1 MSFTVHVRRERW
13 YEHQDSVWAAVTR
26 ASGTTPVPVIK
37 GNGYGLGQETLT
49 EQAVR
54 LDADT
59 VAVGTVW
66 EVEAAASRGNHDIV
80 VLQPFDPLD
89 TTAAEEWWRI
99 GERLHAGR
107 VIRTIASPE
116 ALLTLCDGPGSV
128 RVILEGRS
136 SVQRFGMVES
146 QLLELLADTRVR
158 HALERAR
165 ILIEGLSIHLPMVQ
179 PKGAKPLPGVVGT
192 PRVHEVVR
200 WAGLWHAQTLVW
212 TGHNSPASTVWVSHL
227 NDDEVALV
235 VSSVPDIVLRV
246 RVGTRLWLGDRGALQ
261 AYGTVLA
268 AHTVKENT
276 PAGYRQ
282 RTGPSDATLLVI
294 GGGTAHGV
302 GLSAP
307 TPATRMRQRLVTV
320 GTGAL
325 AAVSRSLSPF
335 TWAGKQRWFAE
346 PPHQHVSLVWIP
358 WGSDMP
364 AVGDLIPAEVRYT
377 TSRFDAVIFTD

>member
-13 YEHQDSVWAAVTR
+13 HEHQDAVWAAVTR
-26 ASGTTPVPVIK
+26 AAGTIPVPVIK
-37 GNGYGLGQETLT
+37 GNGYGLGQVTLT

-66 EVEAAASRGNHDIV
+66 EVESAASRGSHDIV

-89 TTAAEEWWRI
+89 TAAAAEWWRM
-99 GERLHAGR
+99 GGRLHAGR
-107 VIRTIASPE
+107 VIRTVATPE
-116 ALLTLCDGPGSV
+116 ALLTLCAGPGSV
-128 RVILEGRS
+128 RVILEARS
-136 SVQRFGMVES
+136 SVQRFGMVER

-158 HALERAR
+158 EALERAR
-165 ILIEGLSIHLPMVQ
+165 ILIEGLSLHLPMVQ
-179 PKGAKPLPGVVGT
+179 PKGIKKLKGVDGT

-200 WAGLWHAQTLVW
+200 WAGLWHAQTHVW
-212 TGHNSPASTVWVSHL
+212 TGHNSPASSVWVSHL
-227 NDDEVALV
+227 NDDEAALV
-235 VSSVPDIVLRV
+235 VTSVPDIVLRL

-276 PAGYRQ
+276 AAGYRQ
-282 RTGPSDATLLVI
+282 RNGPSDGTLLVI

-307 TPATRMRQRLVTV
+307 TPAAHMRQRLVTV
-320 GTGAL
+320 GTGVL
-325 AAVSRSLSPF
+325 ASVSRNLSPF

-346 PPHQHVSLVWIP
+346 PPHQQVSLVWIP
-358 WGSDMP
+358 WGCDVP
-364 AVGDLIPAEVRYT
+364 AVGSLIPADVRYT
-377 TSRFDAVIFTD
+377 TSRFDEVIFTD

>member
-1 MSFTVHVRRERW
+1 
-13 YEHQDSVWAAVTR
+13 
-26 ASGTTPVPVIK
+26 VIK
-37 GNGYGLGQETLT
+37 GNGYGLGQDTLT

-66 EVEAAASRGNHDIV
+66 EVDSAAARGNHDIV

-89 TTAAEEWWRI
+89 TTAAAEWWRM
-99 GERLHAGR
+99 GDRLHSGR
-107 VIRTIASPE
+107 VIRTIASPD
-116 ALLTLCDGPGSV
+116 ALLALCDGPGSV

-158 HALERAR
+158 HALERAY
-165 ILIEGLSIHLPMVQ
+165 ILIEGLSLHLPMVQ
-179 PKGAKPLPGVVGT
+179 PKDVKPLKGVVGT

-282 RTGPSDATLLVI
+282 RTGPSDGTLPVI

-307 TPATRMRQRLVTV
+307 TPATRMRQRMVTI
-320 GTGAL
+320 GTGVL
-325 AAVSRSLSPF
+325 EAVSRSLSPF
-335 TWAGKQRWFAE
+335 TWGGKQRWFAE

-358 WGSDMP
+358 WGSGTP
-364 AVGDLIPAEVRYT
+364 VVGDLIPAEVRYT
-377 TSRFDAVIFTD
+377 TSRFDEVVFTD